1 MNVRRDHVVL
11 RMLIRPCRPARLGRA
26 ASLAVAVSGG
36 CVALAACGPV
46 QMGSAAIV
54 GGHRITTSTLAT
66 EVSNLTSYYNAH
78 RGKVQLAFAAA
89 QMPQEVLA
97 WLIRFQ
103 VRDAVASREGITV
116 SAGEVQRA
124 IDQISAQAAQSGG
137 ATNLT
142 DLAVANGLPPNLIS
156 SDLGRYQAIADLLVA
171 RLDGGVN
178 PTSQAAQQALDN
190 EFNHAQCL
198 AAKSL
203 NIKINPQFGRLDY
216 NQLAIVPS
224 PNTLSAPG
232 PGPSPTPSASPS
244 AAPRYSPPC

>member
-1 MNVRRDHVVL
+1 ML
-11 RMLIRPCRPARLGRA
+11 RMLIRPRRPARLGRA

-54 GGHRITTSTLAT
+54 GGHRITTSTLTT

-78 RGKVQLAFAAA
+78 RSKVQLAFSPS

-103 VRDAVASREGITV
+103 VRDRLASREGITV

-124 IDQISAQAAQSGG
+124 IDQITAQAAQSGG
-137 ATNLT
+137 TTSLT

-156 SDLGRYQAIADLLVA
+156 SNLGRYQAIANLLVA

-178 PTSQAAQQALDN
+178 PTSQTGQQALAS
-190 EFNHAQCL
+190 EFNHAQCT

-203 NIKINPQFGRLDY
+203 NIKVNPQFGRLDY
-216 NQLAIVPS
+216 SQLGIVAS
-224 PNTLSAPG
+224 PNTLSAPE
-232 PGPSPTPSASPS
+232 PGASPASPASPS
-244 AAPRYSPPC
+244 AAPQLSPPC